1 MNENEILEEEIAEIV
16 GDEDT
21 TDRVD
26 DEFEYDENG
35 DIIIP
40 DVDEDVEEKEVAEE
54 ESEEETEEE
63 TEDTAEGEENA
74 PESGEE
80 EEVAEEPAEETN
92 TAESEELA
100 RLRALVK
107 DYEVQT
113 KDTLKKLG
121 VDTDDGL
128 KGLAQLAAEAEGK
141 TLDEY
146 TAELAEKKRVAD
158 AEALLK
164 KIEFE
169 KMAAKD
175 LAELKTLYPEL
186 KDVKSIFDIPNFK
199 RFGELRDKGNTVE
212 EAYSAANA
220 KAIRENV
227 AKSVT
232 RQNLNETKAHLKSNV
247 PKKTVDTSL
256 RMPKEDLK
264 SWREMFPK
272 LSDKEIMKLYRNTAD
287 KK

>member
-220 KAIRENV
+220 KAIRENAV
-227 AKSVT
+227 ASAK

-272 LSDKEIMKLYRNTAD
+272 LSDKEIMKLYRNTSD